1 AGRLLFIDEA
11 HRDLHRDGGVLADA
25 QEVDVDREVANR
37 VELVGLGE
45 DLDLL
50 TIDVDR
56 GDRGHEPA
64 AVNLVVDVLV
74 AQRDRERSLLVAV
87 DDGGDFAV
95 ATQCT
100 GGPLTDRIARLGLE
114 LVSLAHGIS
123 FRFKTGGFPG
133 WPENAKP
140 AVLGT
145 ADPPRAASKGV
156 CT

>member
-1 AGRLLFIDEA
+1 
-11 HRDLHRDGGVLADA
+11 
-25 QEVDVDREVANR
+25 
-37 VELVGLGE
+37 
-45 DLDLL
+45 LL

-95 ATQCT
+95 ATQCS

-114 LVSLAHGIS
+114 LVGLAHGIS
-123 FRFKTGGFPG
+123 FRFKTGVFPG

-156 CT
+156 CTGGGAITEADPRCNLSQASTRPERSSFIDGRKTVSRPIIGRNEQTE